1 MAKNK
6 DEERQIRGPFKDVR
20 RKLNQIKKKNAI
32 LAFVIDTAVIL
43 VSALVISFVI
53 KTFFLRSFYIPS
65 GSMFET
71 LQINDRIIVNELVPN
86 VVPLERGDVVVF
98 KDPGGWLGTIP
109 QQKATHPLAQIG
121 EWLLSVTGLSAPDND
136 QHLVKRVIGVGGDHI
151 ICCDA
156 DNRITI
162 NGKAIIEPYVA
173 KGSNPSNTEFDVTV
187 PKGSFWVMGD
197 NRGNSEDSRYH
208 PNTPGKGFV
217 ASSYV
222 VGRAFVISWPFNHIT
237 WLDNYPNVF
246 KDVPA
251 PKP

>member
-1 MAKNK
+1 MAKKK
-6 DEERQIRGPFKDVR
+6 DEERRIRGPFKNAR
-20 RKLNQIKKKNAI
+20 RKLNEVKKKNAI
-32 LAFVIDTAVIL
+32 LAFFIDTAVIL
-43 VSALVISFVI
+43 ISALIISFVI

-86 VVPLERGDVVVF
+86 TIPLNRGDVVVF
-98 KDPGGWLGTIP
+98 KDPGGWLGTMP
-109 QQKATHPLAQIG
+109 EDKPNNPLAIAG
-121 EWLLSVTGLSAPDND
+121 EWLLSVTGLAAPDND
-136 QHLVKRVIGVGGDHI
+136 QHLVKRVIGIGGDHVV
-151 ICCDA
+151 CCDA

-162 NGKAIIEPYVA
+162 NGKAIVEPYVA

-217 ASSYV
+217 ASTYV
-222 VGRAFVISWPFNHIT
+222 VGRAFVISWPLSNIT
-237 WLDNYPNVF
+237 WLDNFPNVF
-246 KDVPA
+246 KAVPA

>member
-1 MAKNK
+1 MAKK
-6 DEERQIRGPFKDVR
+6 KGEERRIRGPFKNVR
-20 RKLNQIKKKNAI
+20 RKLNEIKKKNVI
-32 LAFVIDTAVIL
+32 LAFFIDTAVIL

-86 VVPLERGDVVVF
+86 TIPLNRGDVVVF
-98 KDPGGWLGTIP
+98 KDPGGWLGTMP
-109 QQKATHPLAQIG
+109 EQKPTHPLAVIG

-136 QHLVKRVIGVGGDHI
+136 QHLVKRVIGVGGDHVV
-151 ICCDA
+151 CCDA

-162 NGKAIIEPYVA
+162 NGKAIVEPYVA

-222 VGRAFVISWPFNHIT
+222 VGRAFVISWPLANIT
-237 WLDNYPNVF
+237 WLDDYPNVF
-246 KDVPA
+246 KAVPA

>member
-1 MAKNK
+1 
-6 DEERQIRGPFKDVR
+6 
-20 RKLNQIKKKNAI
+20 
-32 LAFVIDTAVIL
+32 
-43 VSALVISFVI
+43 
-53 KTFFLRSFYIPS
+53 
-65 GSMFET
+65 
-71 LQINDRIIVNELVPN
+71 VPN
-86 VVPLERGDVVVF
+86 TIPLNRGDVVVF
-98 KDPGGWLGTIP
+98 KDPGGWLGTMP
-109 QQKATHPLAQIG
+109 EDKPTNPLAIAG
-121 EWLLSVTGLSAPDND
+121 EWLLSVTGLAAPDND

-151 ICCDA
+151 VCCDA

-162 NGKAIIEPYVA
+162 NGKPIVEPYVA

-222 VGRAFVISWPFNHIT
+222 VGRAFVISWPFAHIT
-237 WLDNYPNVF
+237 WLDNYSNVF
-246 KDVPA
+246 KNIPA

>member
-1 MAKNK
+1 MAKKK
-6 DEERQIRGPFKDVR
+6 DEERRIRGPFKNAR
-20 RKLNQIKKKNAI
+20 RKLNEVKKKNAI
-32 LAFVIDTAVIL
+32 LAFFIDTAVIL

-86 VVPLERGDVVVF
+86 TIPLNRGDVVVF
-98 KDPGGWLGTIP
+98 KDPGGWLGTMP
-109 QQKATHPLAQIG
+109 EDKPNNPLAIAG
-121 EWLLSVTGLSAPDND
+121 EWLLSVTGLAAPDND
-136 QHLVKRVIGVGGDHI
+136 QHLVKRVIGIGGDHVV
-151 ICCDA
+151 CCDA

-162 NGKAIIEPYVA
+162 NGKAIVEPYVA

-217 ASSYV
+217 ASTYV
-222 VGRAFVISWPFNHIT
+222 VGRAFVISWPLSHIT
-237 WLDNYPNVF
+237 WLDNFPNVF
-246 KDVPA
+246 KAVPA